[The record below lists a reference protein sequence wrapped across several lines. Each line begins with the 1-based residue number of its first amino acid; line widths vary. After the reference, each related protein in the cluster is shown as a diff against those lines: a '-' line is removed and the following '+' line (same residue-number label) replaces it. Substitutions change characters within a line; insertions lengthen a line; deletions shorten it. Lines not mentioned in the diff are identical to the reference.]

1 MRTGGTA
8 EGSRGCGPATAGG
21 AAGALVGGSRL
32 QRTWAILRSELFTPS
47 GVRIIIGVVIV
58 VFYLFVAVFAPVLA
72 PYDPQKLGV
81 GGRLE
86 TPSPAHPFGT
96 TYLGYDLLSRTIYG
110 TRTALEIVLLASV
123 IAMAVGV
130 PLGLVS
136 GYLGGWPDRVLV
148 LIMDSVYSFP
158 DLILAIV
165 IAAVLGSGMFNAAVA
180 VSVVYVPQY
189 FRVTRNHTL
198 SVREEPFVE
207 AARALGASKFDIIR
221 RYIFPNVSQSIPVI
235 LTVNSADAILTLAGL
250 SFLGFGITPPKPF
263 WGLDVSEAWRY
274 LTMTKEYPQVWWWT
288 AIPGLAI
295 VILIIGFTLLGEG
308 LNDILNPQLRES
320 QR

>member
-1 MRTGGTA
+1 MH
-8 EGSRGCGPATAGG
+8 
-21 AAGALVGGSRL
+21 
-32 QRTWAILRSELFTPS
+32 RTWAILRSELFTPS
-47 GVRIIIGVVIV
+47 GAKILVGVAIV
-58 VFYLFVAVFAPVLA
+58 LFYLLVAVFAPALSS
-72 PYDPQKLGV
+72 YDPEELGV
-81 GGRLE
+81 GGRLA
-86 TPSPAHPFGT
+86 TPDADHPFGT
-96 TYLGYDLLSRTIYG
+96 TYLGYDLLSRTLYG

-123 IAMAVGV
+123 IALLIGV
-130 PLGLVS
+130 PLGLIS

-148 LIMDSVYSFP
+148 LVMDSVYSFP

-165 IAAVLGSGMFNAAVA
+165 IAAVLGSGMVNAAVA
-180 VSVVYVPQY
+180 VSVVYIPQY

-198 SVREEPFVE
+198 SVREESFVE
-207 AARALGASKFDIIR
+207 AARALGASKLDIIR

-235 LTVNSADAILTLAGL
+235 LTLNSADAILTLAGL

-295 VILIIGFTLLGEG
+295 VALIIGFTLLGEG
-308 LNDILNPQLRES
+308 LNDILNPQLREN

>member
-1 MRTGGTA
+1 MHR
-8 EGSRGCGPATAGG
+8 S
-21 AAGALVGGSRL
+21 
-32 QRTWAILRSELFTPS
+32 WAIIRSELFTPS
-47 GVRIIIGVVIV
+47 GVKILVGVAIV
-58 VFYLFVAVFAPVLA
+58 AFYLFVAIFAPMLS
-72 PYDPQKLGV
+72 PYDPEQLGV
-81 GGRLE
+81 GPRLG
-86 TPSPAHPFGT
+86 TPDADHPFGC

-123 IAMAVGV
+123 IALLIGV
-130 PLGLVS
+130 PLGLFS
-136 GYLGGWPDRVLV
+136 GYLGGWADRVLV

-165 IAAVLGSGMFNAAVA
+165 IAAVLGSGMVNAAVA
-180 VSVVYVPQY
+180 VSVVYIPQY

-207 AARALGASKFDIIR
+207 AARALGASKLDIIR
-221 RYIFPNVSQSIPVI
+221 RYVFPNVSQSIPVI

-295 VILIIGFTLLGEG
+295 VVLIIGFTLLGEG

>member
-1 MRTGGTA
+1 MH
-8 EGSRGCGPATAGG
+8 
-21 AAGALVGGSRL
+21 
-32 QRTWAILRSELFTPS
+32 RTWAILRSELFTPS
-47 GVRIIIGVVIV
+47 GVKILVGVAIV
-58 VFYLFVAVFAPVLA
+58 LFYLLVAVFAPALSS
-72 PYDPQKLGV
+72 YDPEELGV
-81 GGRLE
+81 GGRLA
-86 TPSPAHPFGT
+86 TPDADHPFGT
-96 TYLGYDLLSRTIYG
+96 TYLGYDLLSRTLYG

-123 IAMAVGV
+123 IALLIGV
-130 PLGLVS
+130 PLGLIS

-148 LIMDSVYSFP
+148 LVMDSVYSFP

-165 IAAVLGSGMFNAAVA
+165 IAAVLGSGMVNAAVA
-180 VSVVYVPQY
+180 VSVVYIPQY

-198 SVREEPFVE
+198 SVREESFVE
-207 AARALGASKFDIIR
+207 AARALGASKLDIIR

-235 LTVNSADAILTLAGL
+235 LTLNSADAILTLAGL

-295 VILIIGFTLLGEG
+295 VALIIGFTLLGEG
-308 LNDILNPQLRES
+308 LNDILNPQLREN